1 MKYEN
6 INGFVTCLNLHDW
19 TYPFCTSWNS
29 ITGSPFVESPRNRG
43 EIACRIHRACKALGP
58 SNGDSV
64 LGGSVLSWLEASI
77 PWGFAQRRRV
87 WKRIETVDVD
97 WVILCWQ
104 QKKPERFFGAI
115 ELIYYWKLQQ
125 KSTKNRR
132 NSGFE
137 GFASKSGRQGRLLKP
152 WSWIPIRLGF
162 ESWQV
167 VELPPGASP
176 VAYGSLCFFFVFL
189 VDFWKWAGKSN
200 TVMHLSVDKTRWAF
214 IIFQ

>member
-87 WKRIETVDVD
+87 CQRIETVDVD
-97 WVILCWQ
+97 LSDFVLTT
-104 QKKPERFFGAI
+104 KKPERILWFKI

-125 KSTKNRR
+125 KSTKIDA

-162 ESWQV
+162 DWQV

-176 VAYGSLCFFFVFL
+176 VAYGSLWFFVFL
-189 VDFWKWAGKSN
+189 LTFGSEQAKV
-200 TVMHLSVDKTRWAF
+200 
-214 IIFQ
+214 IQ

>member
-29 ITGSPFVESPRNRG
+29 ITGSPFVKSPRNRG

-115 ELIYYWKLQQ
+115 ELIKIIGNCNKNRR
-125 KSTKNRR
+125 KSTKLRIRR
-132 NSGFE
+132 LCIQKWSTRQTFEAMELHQFDWGFD
-137 GFASKSGRQGRLLKP
+137 
-152 WSWIPIRLGF
+152 
-162 ESWQV
+162 WQV

-176 VAYGSLCFFFVFL
+176 VAYGSLWFFFLF
-189 VDFWKWAGKSN
+189 FWLTFGSEQAKVIRRN
-200 TVMHLSVDKTRWAF
+200 AF
-214 IIFQ
+214 KCW